1 MIRFLLALLVLSC
14 AACATA
20 SAPERRRIALS
31 FDDVPRQAGAF
42 YTPDE
47 RAAELIAAL
56 RRGRVRQAGF
66 FVTTGNLDRPDG
78 AGGEA
83 RIAAYVRAGHVIAN
97 HSHRHVRLSRTAVA
111 DYLADL
117 DRAEAWLR
125 GRPGYRPW
133 FRFPFLDEGGRDAAR
148 RDAVRAAL
156 AERGLRNAYVTI
168 DNYDWHLD
176 SIASQ
181 ARREGRAMDMA
192 ALRDLYVETL
202 VDTAGFYDRIAVATL
217 GRSPVHVLL
226 LHETDLAAMF
236 VDDLAAALRAAGWEI
251 VTLDEAYRDPIA
263 ATEPDTWFLGEGR
276 VAALA
281 QLAGREPRSLVHPRT
296 DEAELSRL
304 FGERVLRGA
313 EISMLQGARR
323 GAKGPAM
330 IQPDAIVRSAR

>member
-1 MIRFLLALLVLSC
+1 MLILRLLIALLIVPL

-20 SAPERRRIALS
+20 GSGQPQRRIALS
-31 FDDVPRQAGAF
+31 FDDVPRHAGAF
-42 YTPDE
+42 FSPDE
-47 RAAELIAAL
+47 RTAELIAAL

-66 FVTTGNLDRPDG
+66 FVTTGNLDRPAG

-97 HSHRHVRLSRTAVA
+97 HSHAHVRLTRTDPAAYV
-111 DYLADL
+111 ADL

-133 FRFPFLDEGGRDAAR
+133 FRFPFLDEGGRDTAR
-148 RDAVRAAL
+148 RDALRAAL
-156 AERGLRNAYVTI
+156 VARGLRNAYVTI

-181 ARREGRAMDMA
+181 ARRDGREIDMA
-192 ALRDLYVETL
+192 ALRDLYVGTL
-202 VDTAGFYDRIAVATL
+202 VDTANFYDLMAVETL
-217 GRSPVHVLL
+217 GRSPAHVLL

-236 VDDLAAALRAAGWEI
+236 VDDLATALRAAGWEI
-251 VTLDEAYRDPIA
+251 VPIDEAYRDPIA

-281 QLAGREPRSLVHPRT
+281 QMTGRAPRTLVHPRT
-296 DEAELSRL
+296 DEDELTRL
-304 FGERVLRGA
+304 FRERVLGEGA
-313 EISMLQGARR
+313 GSGGNIGAARPL
-323 GAKGPAM
+323 AK
-330 IQPDAIVRSAR
+330 R